1 MQRYRIVIMLVLF
14 GVLPVVVAFFV
25 ALSFL
30 DEQEIESPPVAEAPI
45 AEPEPAPPPPPPPP
59 PPPET
64 RAVFAAA
71 RDLPIGAL
79 IGKDDLAPIEVVVTE
94 IEEDYIEVDEVG
106 AELSDDAGDLTPRT
120 LIGLAVRTPI
130 AERAPLTWSAVVGPG
145 QKGFLAAVLRP
156 GTRAVTIRVG
166 AATSHAGLI
175 DPGDLVDVI
184 LSAEL
189 SIDGGERI
197 VFARTIAEDV
207 RVVAID
213 RQVEYRGEGAAGREE
228 ITTATLEATPAQAD
242 RLVLGEHEGRL
253 SLAVRSLAASV
264 AVAKDPNRVEAVE
277 LREMLLSSSDF
288 SASEARLRRVQ
299 ELSDLATRQQL
310 VESKALLKAM
320 IEAGETKRDQVRVFR
335 GTAPAEVVVF
345 ESR

>member
-1 MQRYRIVIMLVLF
+1 MQRYRVVIMLVLF

-30 DEQEIESPPVAEAPI
+30 EEQEVEPLPAAEVPVAER
-45 AEPEPAPPPPPPPP
+45 EPPPP

-64 RAVFAAA
+64 RTVFAAA
-71 RDLPIGAL
+71 RALPVGAL
-79 IGKDDLAPIEVVVTE
+79 LGKDDLSTIELDLNEV
-94 IEEDYIEVDEVG
+94 EEDHIEIGEEGTKVPEDT
-106 AELSDDAGDLTPRT
+106 GDLATPKT
-120 LIGLAVRTPI
+120 LLGHAVRTPI
-130 AERAPLTWSAVVGPG
+130 AEQAPLTWSAVVGPG

-175 DPGDLVDVI
+175 DPGDRVDVI

-189 SIDGGERI
+189 AIDGGERI
-197 VFARTIAEDV
+197 VLARTIAEDV

-213 RQVEYRGEGAAGREE
+213 RRVENLGEGAAERVE
-228 ITTATLEATPAQAD
+228 ITTATLEATPPQAD

-253 SLAVRSLAASV
+253 SLAVRSLAAASV
-264 AVAKDPNRVEAVE
+264 AAAKDPNPVEAVD
-277 LREMLLSSSDF
+277 LREMLLPPPEF

-299 ELSDLATRQQL
+299 ELGDLATRQQV
-310 VESKALLKAM
+310 VESRAQLKAT
-320 IEAGETKRDQVRVFR
+320 IEAVATKRDQVRVFR

-345 ESR
+345 ERRE